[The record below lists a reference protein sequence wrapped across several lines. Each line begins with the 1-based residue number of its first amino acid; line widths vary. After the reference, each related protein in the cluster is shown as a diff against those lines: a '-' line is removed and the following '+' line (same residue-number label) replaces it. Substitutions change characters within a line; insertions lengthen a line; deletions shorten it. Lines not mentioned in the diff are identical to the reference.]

1 MPVYLPSLLMSMS
14 QMALLILLPLHIVD
28 LGHSPAVAALI
39 VGLRGVGLL
48 ALDVP
53 AGLLVARFGDRP
65 VLLGGLLL
73 ILLGSLLL
81 AISSSLLLVSTAALL
96 IGAGFAAW
104 MLGRQSYIADVC
116 ANHEVGRAIAVMAG
130 LQRVG
135 IFIGPALGA
144 LLAQAYGYGA
154 MFSVSALIAA
164 VAGVLVCMFTRAVE
178 HDPAA
183 EPAGAGEMLALLR
196 SQGATFAAAGG
207 AAFSLQL
214 MRATRQLLIPLFGQ
228 AVGLDIVTIGV
239 IYSLSAGIDMCLF
252 YPVGLLVDRKG
263 RKWSAVPSIL
273 LFAIGIGLLPFAAG
287 FASLLAVSLLLG
299 IANGLGTGIV
309 MIIGSDL
316 AQASGR
322 RGQFLGLWRLVG
334 DLGMSGAPLL
344 TAVLTQIAT
353 LAAASFVVAG
363 AGLAGAVVML
373 LLVPETLRKHSVD
386 PGQGP
391 PAG

>member
-164 VAGVLVCMFTRAVE
+164 VAGVLVFMFTRAVE

-252 YPVGLLVDRKG
+252 YPVGWLVDRHG
-263 RKWSAVPSIL
+263 RKWSAVPSL
-273 LFAIGIGLLPFAAG
+273 TLFAVCLLVLPLATG
-287 FASLLAVSLLLG
+287 FGSLLAIACVLG
-299 IANGLGTGIV
+299 LANGLGTGIV
-309 MIIGSDL
+309 MIIGTDLSRRSDDR
-316 AQASGR
+316 SH
-322 RGQFLGLWRLVG
+322 FLGVWRLIG
-334 DLGMSGAPLL
+334 DLGMSGAPLFCAVMVTIASL
-344 TAVLTQIAT
+344 TA
-353 LAAASFVVAG
+353 ASVVVAG
-363 AGLAGAVVML
+363 AGFVGAFVML
-373 LLVPETLRKHSVD
+373 TRVPETLERAHSRRAEL
-386 PGQGP
+386 P
-391 PAG
+391 